1 MNEVVILIRL
11 VELLHSLV
19 SIVWLPQKG
28 RNFISKNGGIGVK
41 LITLLHNHGYRKF
54 IIKDY
59 IQAIAYLNEV
69 IYMMLMKYYKIHDN
83 ELCPCGSGKVVEE
96 HDNIPGFRDHD
107 VYISC
112 EKCKRKYILDISKG
126 VRNWELVE
134 K

>member
-1 MNEVVILIRL
+1 MILKGMNMNVHV
-11 VELLHSLV
+11 
-19 SIVWLPQKG
+19 
-28 RNFISKNGGIGVK
+28 
-41 LITLLHNHGYRKF
+41 
-54 IIKDY
+54 
-59 IQAIAYLNEV
+59 
-69 IYMMLMKYYKIHDN
+69 
-83 ELCPCGSGKVVEE
+83 VVEE